1 MINVGSVYS
10 KIATKVLGDGH
21 SKSNTHR
28 VLEFNKS
35 STRFLVEEM
44 QKIWLVENFVVR
56 FDER

>member
-44 QKIWLVENFVVR
+44 QKI
-56 FDER
+56 